1 MRHYSLEK
9 CALCGAPAEMYY
21 RMQRD
26 ERRYFAMC
34 HGIMRH
40 RTEEHT
46 SARAAAR
53 EWRAKMRAAREC
65 ATEGS
70 GE

>member
-1 MRHYSLEK
+1 MPRYSLEK

-21 RMQRD
+21 RKQKGQ
-26 ERRYFAMC
+26 RRYWGMC
-34 HGIMRH
+34 RGIMRH

-53 EWRAKMRAAREC
+53 EWREKMRAAREC
-65 ATEGS
+65 APEGS

>member
-1 MRHYSLEK
+1 MPRYSLER
-9 CALCGAPAEMYY
+9 CALCGAPAEICY
-21 RMQRD
+21 RMQRN

-34 HGIMRH
+34 RGIMRH

-53 EWRAKMRAAREC
+53 EWQQKMTAARESP
-65 ATEGS
+65 ERGD
-70 GE
+70 